1 MSRQLSGCSRH
12 PRQRGFAMV
21 ELTITAPVLLF
32 LMCGTVEFGQYL
44 IQYSTLNDSVRT
56 AARYVAGAALDST
69 GALRQTGGA
78 WTTLVTQG
86 QNLAVHGNIAGTG
99 AALLP
104 GLTTAQITVTE
115 NTATDNITVTAAYP
129 YRSVF
134 GALMPNFMGGT
145 IATNYTLTISTT
157 MRAI

>member
-1 MSRQLSGCSRH
+1 MSRQHSGSARH
-12 PRQRGFAMV
+12 RGQRGFAMV

-44 IQYSTLNDSVRT
+44 IQYSTLNDSVRN

-69 GALRQTGGA
+69 GALLQQGPEM
-78 WTTLVTQG
+78 TQG
-86 QNLAVHGNIAGTG
+86 KNLAVYGNIAGSG

-115 NTATDNITVTAAYP
+115 NTAADNITVTAAYP
-129 YRSVF
+129 YQSVF
-134 GALMPNFMGGT
+134 GALMPTFVGGT
-145 IATNYTLTISTT
+145 IATNYTLKISTT
-157 MRAI
+157 MRAL